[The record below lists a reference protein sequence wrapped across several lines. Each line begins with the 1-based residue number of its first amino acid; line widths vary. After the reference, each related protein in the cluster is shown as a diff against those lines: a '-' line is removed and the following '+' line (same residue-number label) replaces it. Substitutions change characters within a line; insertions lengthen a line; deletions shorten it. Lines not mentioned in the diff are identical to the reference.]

1 MKTINRKILRV
12 IALVIPMSM
21 AIVLS
26 CQDSF
31 LNPPVKGA
39 VLSSQLQSQAGVEA
53 VLIGAYSDLKGT
65 QSIPGSP
72 GSWATDNTNWVF
84 GGLVGQDA
92 FKGSNSGDQSDIN
105 PLTQFS
111 APATNSYLKV
121 QWQSVYDGVNR
132 ANTVIKLLNA
142 LPAGKISDDD
152 KARILGEAKFLRGF
166 YHMEA
171 KMMWNNVPYVD
182 ETIDYSLN
190 NFKIP
195 NANESGYIDIWAKI
209 EADFSDAYNTLKGS
223 GMAAGR
229 ANKWAAAAYL
239 AKTMLFEKKW
249 ADANTVLD
257 DIIANG
263 TTPAGTKYA
272 LNPRFHDSFDAIT
285 DNSAESVFA
294 LQSSVNDGSTAA
306 NANANNVLN
315 YPYLSSLPVGCCGF
329 NQPTFDLANSYR
341 TSGGLPLLNGDFNN
355 SANEIA
361 DVKWMANPTPSTV
374 DGDAKPL
381 DPRIDWTLAR
391 TGVPY
396 YDWGNY
402 TGAPWVRLLSDG
414 GPFTPKKAIFSKT
427 EIGKYTD
434 GSSWTP
440 GYNAV
445 NFTFMRYAEVLL
457 MKAEASVEKSP
468 SDLPTAM
475 KYVNLVRARAANP
488 DGFVKFSK
496 DPTKDDYSAYLDPSI
511 KSIPAGNYV
520 ISPYTSFASQA
531 DARMAVH
538 FERKLELAMEGKRF
552 FDLVRW
558 GETTNANTNANPV
571 NLQQAI
577 DYNAKYNSLA
587 KGVKFT
593 VGKNEYYPIPQDQ
606 IDLNQVNGVS
616 VLKQNP
622 NY

>member
-1 MKTINRKILRV
+1 MNRKILRA
-12 IALVIPMSM
+12 IYLLVPMSV
-21 AIVLS
+21 AIVFS

-53 VLIGAYSDLKGT
+53 VLIGAYSALKGNA
-65 QSIPGSP
+65 SIPGNP

-105 PLTQFS
+105 PLTQFG

-132 ANTVIKLLNA
+132 ANTVIKLLKTI
-142 LPAGKISDDD
+142 PADKISDAD
-152 KARILGEAKFLRGF
+152 KTRILGEAKFLRAF
-166 YHMEA
+166 FHMEA
-171 KMMWNNVPYVD
+171 KMLWNNVPYVSD
-182 ETIDYSLN
+182 SIDYSSG

-195 NANESGYIDIWAKI
+195 NSNENGYIDIWAKI
-209 EADFSDAYNTLKGS
+209 EKDFNDAYTTLLGS

-229 ANKWAAAAYL
+229 ANKWAAGAFL
-239 AKTMLFEKKW
+239 AKTYLFEKKW
-249 ADANTVLD
+249 AQANTVLD
-257 DIIANG
+257 DVIAHG
-263 TTPAGTKYA
+263 TTPAGTKYG

-285 DNSAESVFA
+285 DNSVESVFA
-294 LQSSVNDGSTAA
+294 LQSSVNDGSGAA

-341 TSGGLPLLNGDFNN
+341 TNGGLPLLDGTFNDP
-355 SANEIA
+355 ANEIA
-361 DVKWMANPTPSTV
+361 DVAWMAATVPSTV
-374 DGDAKPL
+374 AADVKPL

-396 YDWGNY
+396 YDWGIY
-402 TGAPWVRLLSDG
+402 TGAPWVRSLSDG

-445 NFTFMRYAEVLL
+445 NFTFMRFAEVLL
-457 MKAEASVEKSP
+457 MKAEAATETN
-468 SDLPTAM
+468 DLPGALANI
-475 KYVNLVRARAANP
+475 NLVRKRAANP
-488 DGFVKFSK
+488 DGFVKLSK

-511 KSIPAGNYV
+511 KSVPAGNYV
-520 ISPYTSFASQA
+520 IAQYTSFASQA
-531 DARMAVH
+531 QARMAVH
-538 FERKLELAMEGKRF
+538 FERKLELGMEGKRF

-558 GETTNANTNANPV
+558 GETTSSNTNANPV

-577 DYNAKYNSLA
+577 DYNGKYNSLS

-593 VGKNEYYPIPQDQ
+593 VGKTEYFPIPQDQ